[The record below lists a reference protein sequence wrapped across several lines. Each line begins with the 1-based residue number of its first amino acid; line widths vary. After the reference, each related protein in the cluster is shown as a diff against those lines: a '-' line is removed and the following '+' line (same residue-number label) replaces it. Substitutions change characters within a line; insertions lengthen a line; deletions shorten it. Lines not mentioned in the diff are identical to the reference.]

1 MGTSKLIA
9 GLLGPL
15 LVLSGVMVLAN
26 LDLLP
31 RLVEDFRTTPTLVV
45 LAGYL
50 TFIPGL
56 AIVRFHNR
64 WCAGWPVLVTISGW
78 VLTIVGVLRVVL
90 AYRLVDP
97 ATDIVQ
103 QLWPAMGPLA
113 MLEVAL
119 GVFLSYQS
127 LRRG

>member
-64 WCAGWPVLVTISGW
+64 WRAGWPVLITISGW